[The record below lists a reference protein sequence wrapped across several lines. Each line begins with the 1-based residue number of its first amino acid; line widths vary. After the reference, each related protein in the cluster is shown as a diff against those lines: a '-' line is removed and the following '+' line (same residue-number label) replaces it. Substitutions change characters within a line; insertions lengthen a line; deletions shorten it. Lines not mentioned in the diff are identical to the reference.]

1 MFMKKYLLIF
11 AAALMVA
18 TGANAQR
25 TRITDMQSVLNKVAP
40 TAEQMAMPMSKTNA
54 TPIVKK
60 AAKKMNGRRAMSSVA
75 GTYILDAGNW
85 DGDFIESTEFT
96 IEEET
101 GTITLDQYD
110 DDPSF
115 DYNVKLVGFGTSKA
129 TIYGFYDEEDGSLFL
144 PVQLA
149 FNYTEDGT
157 DYPVVFTGL
166 VQDADGSPVSYGYEM
181 TLLFDEEDG
190 TVEIY
195 EGDFEQEIEDGDMEE
210 GVYLGGFWFV
220 MPTYLSTSGNPM
232 PYTYGFDI
240 EVFLPNAELG
250 SNEVHI
256 KSGAWGSWENKEYS
270 VYVEDYGSEM
280 VVHNFFGLRPISM
293 TIDGDK
299 ATIATPVKMIDY
311 DYADEGDEE
320 PNYIQLWQ
328 WDETFENIMNPGAIV
343 GTIEELPGGKLI
355 RFYDTEYKEA
365 WTDEYG
371 DHEAG
376 NYYITDYTKWFMV
389 HSTWGENGAYWW
401 GEARYV
407 YIFIP
412 NAEADGISDVNTNV
426 NNNLKTF
433 NLMGQQVKNAKGIVI
448 RDGKKF
454 VK

>member
-1 MFMKKYLLIF
+1 MKKYLLII

-18 TGANAQR
+18 TGASAQR
-25 TRITDMQSVLNKVAP
+25 TRITDMQSVKNTVAP

-54 TPIVKK
+54 TPIAKK
-60 AAKKMNGRRAMSSVA
+60 FAKKMNRRRAMSSIA
-75 GTYILDAGNW
+75 GKYILDAANW
-85 DGDFIESTEFT
+85 EGDFIESSEFT

-101 GTITLDQYD
+101 GTITLDQYTD
-110 DDPSF
+110 NPSF
-115 DYNVKLVGFGTSKA
+115 DYNVKLVGFGVTKS
-129 TIYGFYDEEDGSLFL
+129 TIYGSYDEENGSIFL
-144 PVQLA
+144 PVQVA
-149 FNYTEDGT
+149 FTYTESGT

-166 VQDADGSPVSYGYEM
+166 VQAEDGSPVSYGYEM
-181 TLLFDEEDG
+181 TLLIDEEDG

-195 EGDFEQEIEDGDMEE
+195 EGDFEQEIEDGDMDE
-210 GVYLGGFWFV
+210 GVYIGGYWYV
-220 MPTYLSTSGNPM
+220 MPTYLSSSGNPM
-232 PYTYGFDI
+232 AYTYGFDI
-240 EVFLPNAELG
+240 EVFLPNATLA

-256 KSGAWGSWENKEYS
+256 KNQAWGDWENKEYD

-280 VVHNFFGLRPISM
+280 VVHNFFNLRPISM

-299 ATIATPVKMIDY
+299 ATIATPVRMIDY
-311 DYADEGDEE
+311 DYADEGAEE

-328 WDETFENIMNPGAIV
+328 WDENFENRVNPGAIV
-343 GTIEELPGGKLI
+343 GTIEQREGGKLI
-355 RFYDTEYKEA
+355 RFYDTEYREA

-376 NYYITDYTKWFMV
+376 NYYVRDYTKWFMV
-389 HSTWGENGAYWW
+389 HGNWGEKGAIWW

-412 NAEADGISDVNTNV
+412 NEEDIEGISNV
-426 NNNLKTF
+426 NANDSNSQKTF